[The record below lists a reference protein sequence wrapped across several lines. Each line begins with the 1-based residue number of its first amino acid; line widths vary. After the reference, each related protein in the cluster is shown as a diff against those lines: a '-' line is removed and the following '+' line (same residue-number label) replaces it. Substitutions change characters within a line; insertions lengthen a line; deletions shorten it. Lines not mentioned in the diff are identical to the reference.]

1 MCVETLLNNVQI
13 KGSSGGGER
22 GTMWHSIRIWEL
34 CCYFLSYHP
43 NLYKSLLIL
52 LLLDT
57 NMPSFK
63 KQMLRISFM
72 PFLIVAFITNNR
84 KIINRDQ
91 MLGEK
96 KVSTSYNAAQDD
108 EWQRSHQ
115 MHISMVTELC
125 KLCYSV
131 RLKCKCYLVNAFP
144 VKRAC
149 HKLAG
154 LTSDVR
160 EL

>member
-84 KIINRDQ
+84 KIINGDQ
-91 MLGEK
+91 MLGGK
-96 KVSTSYNAAQDD
+96 KSEHVVQCSTRRWVTTFSSDAHFHGYWALQALL
-108 EWQRSHQ
+108 QRPFEMQ
-115 MHISMVTELC
+115 MLFSERFSCQTCV
-125 KLCYSV
+125 
-131 RLKCKCYLVNAFP
+131 P
-144 VKRAC
+144 
-149 HKLAG
+149 
-154 LTSDVR
+154 
-160 EL
+160 